1 MPQTTAAYRKAD
13 GKHNGNANGKQKRR
27 ESRRQLR
34 HTGKRIRKTHTF
46 MYATVVCGIKEK
58 KGKEQIRAKK
68 ARKIKKAA
76 IANCKS
82 GYF

>member
-13 GKHNGNANGKQKRR
+13 GKHNEKANGKRTERTTANANGRRKRR

-58 KGKEQIRAKK
+58 KERN
-68 ARKIKKAA
+68 R
-76 IANCKS
+76 
-82 GYF
+82 